1 VAGETGY
8 ALRRMTC
15 GIRGTAPALVALG
28 FLACTVSSAC
38 SHSGSSRLEGR
49 WKGKSA
55 EGVAPEAQAAANA
68 FAVETEIDVR
78 GDEITV
84 ITAHDKQSGT
94 YKVLHEDKGQ
104 VTIVTDK
111 DAPNDTQTFTLVDD
125 KTLKWSVLDGKTIT
139 FARLK

>member
-1 VAGETGY
+1 MAGETGY

-38 SHSGSSRLEGR
+38 SHSGSSRREGR
-49 WKGKSA
+49 WKGTSA
-55 EGVAPEAQAAANA
+55 EGVAPEAASRR
-68 FAVETEIDVR
+68 ERVR
-78 GDEITV
+78 GRDGDRR
-84 ITAHDKQSGT
+84 ARRRDHGLSPPHDKQSGT

-139 FARLK
+139 FARA